1 MPTHK
6 QKSVFKKLMVD
17 SSGSSNVGKAMRESG
32 YSEKTSLTP
41 SKLINSDGWKAL
53 MQEYLPD
60 NLLARKHNELLE
72 DKQAIHRLSALNLAY
87 KVKGKYQDTEAI
99 GLPPISI
106 VVKQVEAPERK
117 QVDNETHG

>member
-1 MPTHK
+1 
-6 QKSVFKKLMVD
+6 MVD

-41 SKLINSDGWKAL
+41 SKLTNSDGWKAL

-87 KVKGKYQDTEAI
+87 KIKGKYQDTEAI

-117 QVDNETHG
+117 QVDNESHG

>member
-6 QKSVFKKLMVD
+6 QKQVFKSLMVD
-17 SSGSSNVGKAMRESG
+17 KSGKAVGKAMRESG

-41 SKLINSDGWKAL
+41 SKLTNSDGWK
-53 MQEYLPD
+53 
-60 NLLARKHNELLE
+60 ELLE
-72 DKQAIHRLSALNLAY
+72 EHLDDTLLAKTHHKLLKSKQERFQLDALSLAY
-87 KVKGKYQDTEAI
+87 KVKGKFQDTESL

-117 QVDNETHG
+117 QVDNGNQG

>member
-6 QKSVFKKLMVD
+6 QKQVFKSLMVD
-17 SSGSSNVGKAMRESG
+17 KSGKAVGKAMRENGG

-41 SKLINSDGWKAL
+41 SKLTNSEGWREL
-53 MQEYLPD
+53 MEEFLD
-60 NLLARKHNELLE
+60 DKLLAKTHHKLLKS
-72 DKQAIHRLSALNLAY
+72 KQERFQLDALNLAY
-87 KVKGKYQDTEAI
+87 KIKNRYTDHEAT

-117 QVDNETHG
+117 QVDNGNQG